1 MWKCDHLNSFFSS
14 LHGHGSP
21 KERKEEDWNECVP
34 ILESIALFNSLE
46 LDIVPFPGC
55 ATIGNGRRSKYKCKL
70 PSPTRCYL
78 CYLCSARGATLS
90 FRVDRNSGLF
100 PLGKVMG
107 QLKAMV
113 QHIAH
118 GWEDF
123 TAPASVRLQGL
134 MYVYVYGHLYIAS
147 GSINL
152 S

>member
-1 MWKCDHLNSFFSS
+1 MWKCDHLNS
-14 LHGHGSP
+14 HGS
-21 KERKEEDWNECVP
+21 RYQEEDWNECVP

-113 QHIAH
+113 QHILH

-123 TAPASVRLQGL
+123 SETATPSQQGL

-147 GSINL
+147 GINL
-152 S
+152 SWGGSREE